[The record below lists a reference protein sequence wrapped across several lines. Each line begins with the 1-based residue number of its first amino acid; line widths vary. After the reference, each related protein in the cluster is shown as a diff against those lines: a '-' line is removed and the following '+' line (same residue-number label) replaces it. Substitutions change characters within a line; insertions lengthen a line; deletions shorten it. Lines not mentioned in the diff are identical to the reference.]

1 MITQSNKLFTW
12 GASPQLIRLVN
23 QSRKRERLARKFEET
38 KTVLSNE
45 LNDDTTE
52 TSAKHTK
59 DAEDNKIISGSNNNV
74 AEENNST
81 IDNQYSGN
89 EQIASSE
96 PRKHKHSKQ
105 QSQTHLEDK
114 IKNFLRSKSHSKS
127 STSDATSIESKVN
140 DEFYMDDEYTDHF
153 LPIEVD
159 TSDVTGEIVQV
170 KANSCFDYI
179 DIKCVNFIKILEFN
193 RFQVGYIIM
202 L

>member
-1 MITQSNKLFTW
+1 MQFVITQSNKLFTW

-45 LNDDTTE
+45 LNNDSTE
-52 TSAKHTK
+52 ISAKHSK
-59 DAEDNKIISGSNNNV
+59 EAEDNKNNV
-74 AEENNST
+74 IFAEEST
-81 IDNQYSGN
+81 SSKESIDNQNSGN
-89 EQIASSE
+89 EQSGSSE
-96 PRKHKHSKQ
+96 SKKHKHSKH

-114 IKNFLRSKSHSKS
+114 IKSFLRSKSHSKS
-127 STSDATSIESKVN
+127 STSDTTSIESKVN
-140 DEFYMDDEYTDHF
+140 DEFYLDDEYTDHF

-170 KANSCFDYI
+170 KSYFT
-179 DIKCVNFIKILEFN
+179 L
-193 RFQVGYIIM
+193 